1 MKNKGSE
8 RIIETLKTLRRQY
21 TGGGVLE
28 IGEPFAMVVAVLLS
42 ARTRDERV
50 LKALGGLFVKYPTPE
65 KMAKASVDDIS
76 KLISNIGL
84 YKAKAKYV
92 KALSQKLVEDFC
104 GKVPETIEELVTLPG
119 VGRKTASVVLVG
131 AFGKQAIAVDTH
143 VFRVVSRLGWAKA
156 KTPEEMEKKLLAIVP
171 EKHKRDVNHT
181 MVPFGRA
188 ICIPGKP
195 RCWGCPL
202 VDLCDFAHK
211 NLERPANADGILKTV
226 KEKEEAL
233 IAMREKVKAK
243 LV

>member
-1 MKNKGSE
+1 MVLREK
-8 RIIETLKTLRRQY
+8 IIETLKSLRRQY

-42 ARTRDERV
+42 ARTRDEQV
-50 LKALGGLFVKYPTPE
+50 LKALGGLFGKYPTPE
-65 KMAKASVDDIS
+65 KMAKASVEDIAR
-76 KLISNIGL
+76 LISNIGL

-92 KALSQKLVEDFC
+92 KALAQKLVDDFS
-104 GKVPETIEELVTLPG
+104 GRVPETIEELITLPG

-143 VFRVVSRLGWAKA
+143 VFRVVNRLGWVKA
-156 KTPEEMEKKLLAIVP
+156 KTPEEMEKKLLEIVP
-171 EKHKRDVNHT
+171 ENHKRDVNHT

-202 VDLCDFAHK
+202 VELCDFAHK
-211 NLERPANADGILKTV
+211 NVERPKDADDILESVKEREGKLLALRDEV
-226 KEKEEAL
+226 KEK
-233 IAMREKVKAK
+233 